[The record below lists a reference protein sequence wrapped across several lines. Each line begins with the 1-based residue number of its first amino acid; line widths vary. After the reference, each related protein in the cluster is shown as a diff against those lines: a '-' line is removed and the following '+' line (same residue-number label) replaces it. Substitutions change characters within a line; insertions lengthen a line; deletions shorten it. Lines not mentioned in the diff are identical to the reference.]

1 MSSTH
6 AAPRGGKSG
15 KSASQGATQVIGGIT
30 MAAWKSRTAQP
41 QNLCDIDRTY
51 ALRQQSP
58 SDPQVHDAP
67 IRLRKALWNVPAPHP
82 GLVDVCG
89 LGGGQVG
96 RSSLR
101 PRRRDERMAGMRCGG
116 GSVGLLARSLQ
127 EAVGAAGQTG
137 SGVHDFHPGGIALAQ
152 APVGFLISKTG
163 ESAQMT
169 PVDAGAVAAIELSQV
184 PTDGGSQSWF
194 QGRAADMNPGL
205 AMPRAGL
212 HHDTRF
218 MPVSPHRRQ
227 HRGIGVIQVDQD
239 VTGVSVRSIRMDIDI
254 ASFAVADPQK
264 ANGGEVCQLRRRPQ
278 AFSGKRPFGCV
289 VDQTNEVKLTGHR
302 RQLSADGPR
311 GKREAEVKHAPDSA
325 TEWGCRTMNSQ
336 RVVNSV
342 LTRCLSQ
349 GAHFRLRLRQL
360 QSRPVL
366 DKLHNYLL
374 EIQTEVL
381 PKSPEGRAV
390 RYTLKNWTALTRYCE
405 EEIWR

>member
-1 MSSTH
+1 MERRVMSLSRRLFTKEFKE
-6 AAPRGGKSG
+6 AAVRRLELGASIAEVARACEVNANVLHRWKRELREYGPKAFAGNGKSR
-15 KSASQGATQVIGGIT
+15 AEE
-30 MAAWKSRTAQP
+30 
-41 QNLCDIDRTY
+41 N
-51 ALRQQSP
+51 
-58 SDPQVHDAP
+58 H
-67 IRLRKALWNVPAPHP
+67 
-82 GLVDVCG
+82 
-89 LGGGQVG
+89 
-96 RSSLR
+96 
-101 PRRRDERMAGMRCGG
+101 
-116 GSVGLLARSLQ
+116 
-127 EAVGAAGQTG
+127 
-137 SGVHDFHPGGIALAQ
+137 
-152 APVGFLISKTG
+152 G

-169 PVDAGAVAAIELSQV
+169 PVDAGPVAAIELSQV

-349 GAHFRLRLRQL
+349 GAHFTTLRSTRPLDTSTVNSVHFAPERL
-360 QSRPVL
+360 
-366 DKLHNYLL
+366 K
-374 EIQTEVL
+374 
-381 PKSPEGRAV
+381 A
-390 RYTLKNWTALTRYCE
+390 
-405 EEIWR
+405 